1 MNSNYLI
8 NQDFMSG
15 GVYRAFIIKRSDSRV
30 FIPGLCDKNILDSN
44 GDMSNEEFEKVKE
57 TLPLALYNS
66 PEIEKL
72 LDDKPTP
79 CFVAFENGNM
89 KRPIV
94 MAYFG
99 KGVKSVPGSGSSGT
113 SNSFGDAD
121 SSGGN
126 YVGSGTTGI
135 NNADYVFKKLISAG
149 ASIGGAVAVL
159 GMLYEEGRNFDPTN
173 VNSIGATG
181 ICQWLGNRLNRLK
194 NGGKLNG
201 QDWNKPDNYLDLGT
215 QIDYFIF
222 EIKNNG
228 HGNSSKVNWSDIC
241 KEYTNESQV
250 TDLLFK
256 LVRYYEIPFLATS
269 ESQLTGNIKINYETA
284 KNKTIEWWNT
294 FKNGKIENG
303 EYNNS
308 NSKINSYLID
318 NGAGGTRKEAK
329 EHGPVSGTQCVELP
343 NDYIQEVFGL
353 KNYGGFGNGKDYY
366 VGVSNKYPNVFEK
379 IEWQTGTILK
389 TGDIVSMSSP
399 SDPDSG
405 HVVIIK
411 AVNGNKIQILDQW
424 AGCGNVQDSE
434 WTLDGNVLIQRNGT
448 RRTIYGIAR
457 PK

>member
-1 MNSNYLI
+1 MINSDLNV
-8 NQDFMSG
+8 G
-15 GVYRAFIIKRSDSRV
+15 GIHRAFIVTVGGDIRIY
-30 FIPGLCDKNILDSN
+30 IPGLTSLIAGSNAPVNEDGTINKESYEDNKNS
-44 GDMSNEEFEKVKE
+44 
-57 TLPLALYNS
+57 LP
-66 PEIEKL
+66 
-72 LDDKPTP
+72 KPIWCLPNLEAKQHDEVHP
-79 CFVAFENGNM
+79 CWVTFENGDS
-89 KRPIV
+89 KRPII
-94 MAYFG
+94 MGFLG
-99 KGVKSVPGSGSSGT
+99 KGIKYHASSSGGSVSSSGGSSSGT
-113 SNSFGDAD
+113 
-121 SSGGN
+121 
-126 YVGSGTTGI
+126 YIGSGTTGI
-135 NNADYVFKKLISAG
+135 ENADYVFKKLISAG

-215 QIDYFIF
+215 QVNYFIF

-228 HGNSSKVNWSDIC
+228 HGNSSKVNWDDIC
-241 KEYTNESQV
+241 KEYSSETEVTN
-250 TDLLFK
+250 LLFR
-256 LVRYYEIPFLATS
+256 LVRYYEIPFTATS
-269 ESQLTGNIKINYETA
+269 ESGLSGNIKLNYEEA
-284 KNKTIEWWNT
+284 KRKTIEWWNI

-303 EYNNS
+303 QYSNN
-308 NSKINSYLID
+308 NSKINNYLID

-329 EHGPVSGTQCVELP
+329 EHGSGSGTQCVELP

-366 VGVSNKYPNVFEK
+366 IGVTNQYPNVFEK

-389 TGDIVSMSSP
+389 PGDIVSMSSP
-399 SDPDSG
+399 SQPQYG

-411 AVNGNKIQILDQW
+411 AINGNKIQILDQW